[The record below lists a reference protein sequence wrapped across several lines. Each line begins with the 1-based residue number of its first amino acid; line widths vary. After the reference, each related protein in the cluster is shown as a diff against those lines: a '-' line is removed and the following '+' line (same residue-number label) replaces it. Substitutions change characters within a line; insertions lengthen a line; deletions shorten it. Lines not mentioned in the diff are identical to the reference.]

1 MLPEP
6 NKSKRQ
12 SIIKGATTLFL
23 KHGFNTVSM
32 DKVAQ
37 SAPVS
42 KATLYK
48 YFDSKNDLLAAV
60 IDELCGSLWQ
70 TMEDVPIDSESV
82 EHNLKKIASAFVN
95 LIFSKEGL
103 AIYRLVVAECYDFPE
118 LGKLVYETG
127 PKSALSQLEQ
137 YLNTINK
144 RDQVNITDL
153 TFTADSFFSL
163 LKGDLHFQ
171 CLLGIKAPPS
181 VVEKKALINQVVAFY
196 MQGFL
201 YDHH

>member
-1 MLPEP
+1 MTSDASSL
-6 NKSKRQ
+6 KRQ
-12 SIIKGATTLFL
+12 SIIKGATKLFL

-32 DKVAQ
+32 DKIAQ

-70 TMEDVPIDSESV
+70 TMEDVPVDSENV

-95 LIFSKEGL
+95 LIFSNEGL
-103 AIYRLVVAECYDFPE
+103 AIYRLIVAECYDFPE

-137 YLNTINK
+137 YLNTINQ
-144 RDQVNITDL
+144 RDQLNIIDL
-153 TFTADSFFSL
+153 TFAADSFFSL

-171 CLLGIKAPPS
+171 CLLGIKKPPS
-181 VVEKKALINQVVAFY
+181 NEEKKVLINQVVAIY

-201 YDHH
+201 YGHH

>member
-1 MLPEP
+1 MTSGSSI
-6 NKSKRQ
+6 SKRQ
-12 SIIKGATTLFL
+12 SIIKGATSLFL
-23 KHGFNTVSM
+23 KQRFNSVSM

-48 YFDSKNDLLAAV
+48 YFSSKNDLLAAV
-60 IDELCGSLWQ
+60 IDDLCGSLWQ
-70 TMEDVPIDSESV
+70 TLEDIPIDSESV
-82 EHNLKKIASAFVN
+82 EHNLKKIASAFVD

-137 YLNTINK
+137 YLNSINQ
-144 RDQVNITDL
+144 RDQLNIIDPAVV
-153 TFTADSFFSL
+153 ADSFFSL

-181 VVEKKALINQVVAFY
+181 GEEKKALINQVVATY
-196 MQGFL
+196 LQGFL
-201 YDHH
+201 YGHE

>member
-1 MLPEP
+1 MTSGSSI
-6 NKSKRQ
+6 SKRQ
-12 SIIKGATTLFL
+12 SIIKGATSLFL
-23 KHGFNTVSM
+23 KQGFNSVSM

-48 YFDSKNDLLAAV
+48 YFSSKNDLLAAV
-60 IDELCGSLWQ
+60 IDDLCGSLWQ
-70 TMEDVPIDSESV
+70 TLEDIPIDSESV
-82 EHNLKKIASAFVN
+82 EHNLKKIASAFVD

-137 YLNTINK
+137 YLNSINQ
-144 RDQVNITDL
+144 RDQLNIIDPAVV
-153 TFTADSFFSL
+153 ADSFFSL

-181 VVEKKALINQVVAFY
+181 GEEKKALINQVVATY
-196 MQGFL
+196 LQGFL
-201 YDHH
+201 YGHE

>member
-1 MLPEP
+1 MTSESSSL
-6 NKSKRQ
+6 KRQ

-23 KHGFNTVSM
+23 KHGFKTVSM
-32 DKVAQ
+32 DKIAQ

-48 YFDSKNDLLAAV
+48 YFASKNDLLATV

-70 TMEDVPIDSESV
+70 TMEDAPIDSESV
-82 EHNLKKIASAFVN
+82 EYNLQKIASAFVD

-137 YLNTINK
+137 YLQEINQ
-144 RDQVNITDL
+144 RDQINIADL
-153 TFTADSFFSL
+153 TIAADSFFSL

-181 VVEKKALINQVVAFY
+181 TEEKMTLINQAVAFY
-196 MQGFL
+196 IQGVL
-201 YDHH
+201 

>member
-1 MLPEP
+1 MTS
-6 NKSKRQ
+6 NASSSKRQ

-32 DKVAQ
+32 DKIAQ

-60 IDELCGSLWQ
+60 VDELCGSLWQ
-70 TMEDVPIDSESV
+70 SMEGVPIDSESV
-82 EHNLKKIASAFVN
+82 EHNLKKIASAFVD
-95 LIFSKEGL
+95 LIFSAEGI
-103 AIYRLVVAECYDFPE
+103 AIYRLIVAECNDFPE

-127 PKSALSQLEQ
+127 PKIALSQLEQ
-137 YLNTINK
+137 YLHSINQ
-144 RDQVNITDL
+144 RDQVNIKDPG
-153 TFTADSFFSL
+153 FAADSFFSL
-163 LKGDLHFQ
+163 LKCDLHFQ

-181 VVEKKALINQVVAFY
+181 AREKKALINQVVSFY

>member
-1 MLPEP
+1 MTSASSRL
-6 NKSKRQ
+6 KRQ

-23 KHGFNTVSM
+23 QHGFNAVSM

-60 IDELCGSLWQ
+60 INELCGSLWQ
-70 TMEDVPIDSESV
+70 TMEDVPIGSESV
-82 EHNLKKIASAFVN
+82 EHNLKKIASAFVD
-95 LIFSKEGL
+95 LIFSTEGL
-103 AIYRLVVAECYDFPE
+103 AIYRLVVSECYDFPE

-127 PKSALSQLEQ
+127 PKSALTQLEQ
-137 YLNTINK
+137 YLNEINQ
-144 RDQVNITDL
+144 RDQVNITDPA
-153 TFTADSFFSL
+153 FTADSFFSL

-181 VVEKKALINQVVAFY
+181 AGEKKDLINQVVAIY

-201 YDHH
+201 YAHQ

>member
-1 MLPEP
+1 
-6 NKSKRQ
+6 
-12 SIIKGATTLFL
+12 
-23 KHGFNTVSM
+23 

-48 YFDSKNDLLAAV
+48 YFASKNDLLAAV
-60 IDELCGSLWQ
+60 IDELCGFLWQ
-70 TMEDVPIDSESV
+70 TMEDAPIDSESI
-82 EHNLKKIASAFVN
+82 EYNLKQIATAFVD

-118 LGKLVYETG
+118 LGKLVHETG
-127 PKSALSQLEQ
+127 SKSALSQLEQ
-137 YLNTINK
+137 YLNKINQC
-144 RDQVNITDL
+144 DQVNMTDL
-153 TFTADSFFSL
+153 TFAADSFFSL

-181 VVEKKALINQVVAFY
+181 VEEKRVLINQVVTFY
-196 MQGFL
+196 IQGFL
-201 YDHH
+201 YAKP